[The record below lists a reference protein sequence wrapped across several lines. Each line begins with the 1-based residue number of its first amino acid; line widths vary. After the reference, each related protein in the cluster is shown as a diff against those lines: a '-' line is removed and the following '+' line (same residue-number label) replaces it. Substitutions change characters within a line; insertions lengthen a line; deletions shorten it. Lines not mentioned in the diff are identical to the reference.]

1 MYKRWTQGKL
11 LLIFT
16 LSLVGG
22 FFFGDSVFAAG
33 EGYVWQSP
41 TTINGRAGEY
51 PTSTN
56 FELGEQPGV
65 FTYVAEDDTCEAT
78 LTLTVSPASESEAT
92 LTSDGKRCDY
102 FAALEKNIRGIE
114 NAQAQRDKV
123 VEEQTS
129 LTTTY
134 LGEEC
139 GANALE
145 NLRTNSNTPEETQ
158 CLEEKR
164 GVVEGFTNE
173 CKARFNYEQNVMYG
187 EPFLNCFAEKL
198 GIDRGAAS
206 EEKPA
211 GQASKCTIPGIGWIV
226 CWTTYYLAQ
235 LTDFTFDLL
244 TGLLEVEPLK
254 EQISTGG
261 ESTVYAA
268 WQSLRNIANVAFVVV
283 FMVIVISQVTGYGLG
298 SYGIKKIAPRLIV
311 AALLVNI
318 SFYICGV
325 AVDLSNIAGKNVQS
339 FMVAISTPEA
349 EGSDACST
357 WQSLTSKIIAITPDD
372 KDAFC
377 SNADQQALL
386 EEQEAQTAAEGAAQ
400 ANEEDVDEEV
410 NYTLGGLVIT
420 GMALL
425 FANLAALVPLMLA
438 ALLAMVIT
446 IIILM
451 LRQALI
457 IMLVI
462 LSPLAFVAYL
472 LPNTN
477 SLFDKWRKSFV
488 SLLLLYPLV
497 SLIFGASFFAS
508 KLIYETARQDGDT
521 FLAIFSL
528 GIMMVPLFI
537 TPLLLKFGG
546 RTLNQFT
553 GVIKGATSKPYNA
566 LQSKAQG
573 FREGRKQLQQT
584 RALTTGNP
592 LDKTASKGTRAR
604 RAFNLVNPYGYAQ
617 RAASRGSATEDL
629 AKRNLED
636 AKKEYLSG
644 SDKARE
650 VAEYATRG
658 ISDEKQRE
666 EQIDQLTALAKNEE
680 FEARVKRM
688 DVALARIEQV
698 GFDGKNDKGVDG
710 GTTTAMK
717 QVALTG
723 KDMDGKQVSEATQL
737 AAIKKMASTGSVGMA
752 HELINASSGMSSD
765 ARKVLAAELRKSGVN
780 KKAPHLGGAALG
792 MVEQGSVGHVSQLVT
807 GAVNGGKFSQ
817 DAMSHMDE
825 ATASEL
831 QQVMNGPGMTSGDM
845 RERLRDDAA
854 KVLST
859 PELARNL
866 NPKTRV
872 ILRRLQ

>member
-22 FFFGDSVFAAG
+22 FFFGDSAFAAG

-41 TTINGRAGEY
+41 TSINGRAGNY
-51 PTSTN
+51 PTSSN
-56 FELGEQPGV
+56 FEMGDQPGV
-65 FTYVAEDDTCEAT
+65 FTYVAEDKDCEAT
-78 LTLTVSPASESEAT
+78 LTLTVSPTSESEAT
-92 LTSDGKRCDY
+92 LTSDGKKCDY
-102 FAALEKNIRGIE
+102 FAGLEKNIRGIE

-123 VEEQTS
+123 AEEQLS

-134 LGEEC
+134 LGDEC

-164 GVVEGFTNE
+164 RTVEGFANE
-173 CKARFNYEQNVMYG
+173 CKSQFNYEQNVMYG

-198 GIDRGAAS
+198 GIDRDTTNN
-206 EEKPA
+206 EKPA
-211 GQASKCTIPGIGWIV
+211 GQASKCTIPGIGWVV

-244 TGLLEVEPLK
+244 TGLLEIEPLK

-261 ESTVYAA
+261 ESTVYGA
-268 WQSLRNIANVAFVVV
+268 WQSLRNLANIAFVVV
-283 FMVIVISQVTGYGLG
+283 FMIVIVSQVTGYGIG

-325 AVDLSNIAGKNVQS
+325 AVDLSNIAGKNIQS
-339 FMVAISTPEA
+339 FMISISTPKA

-357 WQSLTSKIIAITPDD
+357 WQSLTSKIISITPDD

-386 EEQEAQTAAEGAAQ
+386 EEQEAQAAAE
-400 ANEEDVDEEV
+400 ANGGNTTDEVV
-410 NYTLGGLVIT
+410 NYTLGGLEIT

-425 FANLAALVPLMLA
+425 YANLAALVPLMLA

-446 IIILM
+446 IIILI

-477 SLFDKWRKSFV
+477 SLFDKWRKTFV
-488 SLLLLYPLV
+488 SLLMLYPLV

-537 TPLLLKFGG
+537 TPLILKFGG
-546 RTLNQFT
+546 RTVNQFT
-553 GVIKGATSKPYNA
+553 GVIKGAASKPYGA

-573 FREGRKQLQQT
+573 FRDGRKQLQQT

-592 LDKTASKGTRAR
+592 FDKTASKGTRAR

-617 RAASRGSATEDL
+617 RAASRGRATEDL

-636 AKKEYLSG
+636 AKKEFLSG
-644 SDKARE
+644 SDTARE
-650 VAEYATRG
+650 VAEYATKG

-698 GFDGKNDKGVDG
+698 GFDGKNDKGVEG
-710 GTTTAMK
+710 GTATAMK
-717 QVALTG
+717 QIALTG
-723 KDMDGKQVSEATQL
+723 KDMNGKQVSEATQL

-752 HELINASSGMSSD
+752 HELINASSSMSND

-792 MVEQGSVGHVSQLVT
+792 MVEQGSVGHVSELVT
-807 GAVNGGKFSQ
+807 GAANGGKFSQ
-817 DAMSHMDE
+817 DAMSNMDD
-825 ATASEL
+825 AAANEL
-831 QQVMNGPGMTSGDM
+831 LHVVNRTGITNSAM
-845 RERLRDDAA
+845 RERLQGDVA
-854 KVLST
+854 KVLDT

-866 NPKTRV
+866 SPKTRA
-872 ILRRLQ
+872 IMERLR